1 MTLNE
6 HLRCCFE
13 RARKLELDYADG
25 VFPREALDNELQFMN
40 AGFCEEMKSS
50 IVAVRNVMRH
60 VDLTNYGEGT
70 TVQKAWRY
78 LRNRMDAAIAE
89 GELLCVHPYIWVPPD
104 EAKAGRWFLVSL
116 LYITTRINKKE
127 VPETPRAT

>member
-1 MTLNE
+1 MTIDE
-6 HLRCCFE
+6 HLRCCCE
-13 RARKLELDYADG
+13 RARKLAFNSADG
-25 VFPREALDNELQFMN
+25 AVPREERDKELQLMN
-40 AGFCEEMKSS
+40 AAFCEEVKFS

-89 GELLCVHPYIWVPPD
+89 GELLCIYPYIWVPPD
-104 EAKAGRWFLVSL
+104 KAKAGRCVPVPLF
-116 LYITTRINKKE
+116 YINTRINEKE
-127 VPETPRAT
+127 LPQTPRAT